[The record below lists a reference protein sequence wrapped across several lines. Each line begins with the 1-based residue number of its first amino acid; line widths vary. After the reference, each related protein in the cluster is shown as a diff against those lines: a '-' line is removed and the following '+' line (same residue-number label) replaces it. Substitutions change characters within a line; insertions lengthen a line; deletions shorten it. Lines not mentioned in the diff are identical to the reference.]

1 MSNGRARH
9 GKLLGRTDVADGRN
23 SELWAFMLAV
33 YARPGVADACLR
45 LQEAH
50 GLDVI
55 LLLTVLHGGVT
66 GHVADPQQIQDLEQ
80 DCSEWRKT
88 VVHPL
93 RKARR
98 AMKQHVWL
106 KQHAKGQVLRERV
119 KAAELDAERIQA
131 SFGEEKVLGIQMSS
145 ALENAEKLGTLADMV
160 LDLYDLYR
168 PVRLSED
175 VLTIVNGVLGA
186 WGAGREPA

>member
-1 MSNGRARH
+1 
-9 GKLLGRTDVADGRN
+9 
-23 SELWAFMLAV
+23 
-33 YARPGVADACLR
+33 
-45 LQEAH
+45 
-50 GLDVI
+50 
-55 LLLTVLHGGVT
+55 
-66 GHVADPQQIQDLEQ
+66 
-80 DCSEWRKT
+80 
-88 VVHPL
+88 
-93 RKARR
+93 
-98 AMKQHVWL
+98 MKQHVWL

-131 SFGEEKVLGIQMSS
+131 LFGEEKVLGIQMSS